1 MENVP
6 EWLGVIIVMAPIV
19 LLIVL
24 LIAVRRSF
32 KSSENDLTFQ
42 TLLGEPGED
51 PKKKK
56 SSSRFILFLTSLTT
70 LILTAC
76 VTSYYFFM
84 KIYCV
89 DCSTGL
95 ELDQFSN
102 VLLAL
107 GIGVVPYAVNQV
119 KKVKL

>member
-6 EWLGVIIVMAPIV
+6 EWLGVIIVIAPIVLFIV
-19 LLIVL
+19 LLIV
-24 LIAVRRSF
+24 VRRSF

-51 PKKKK
+51 PKTKK
-56 SSSRFILFLTSLTT
+56 SSSRFILFLTSLTS

-89 DCSTGL
+89 NCSTGL
-95 ELDQFSN
+95 ELDQFAN